1 MRETHAT
8 KPMSVASYLVL
19 TYTELFLCLSSGEIM
34 EAGNGKK
41 GFTSDRPWA
50 GSSLWC
56 GGGLFPG

>member
-1 MRETHAT
+1 
-8 KPMSVASYLVL
+8 MSVASYLVL
-19 TYTELFLCLSSGEIM
+19 TYTELFLYLSSGEIM

-56 GGGLFPG
+56 VGGLFPG